1 MNKLKW
7 YKIDT
12 EIPEEEFVKQI
23 MVEGKKLCLVK
34 HEGEFFVVQNYCPH
48 AGGVLSGGWCK
59 NGHLICPIHRWEYNL
74 QTGRGA
80 EGQGD
85 YINKY
90 PVELRADGIYVGFK
104 ENWLK
109 RFFGG

>member
-7 YKIDT
+7 HKIDT
-12 EIPEEEFVKQI
+12 EISEEEFVKQI
-23 MVEGKKLCLVK
+23 MVGGKKLCLVK
-34 HEGEFFVVQNYCPH
+34 HQGEFFVVQNYCPH

-59 NGHLICPIHRWEYNL
+59 NGNLICPIHRWEYNL
-74 QTGRGA
+74 TTGRGA

-90 PVELRADGIYVGFK
+90 PVELRSDGIYVGFK
-104 ENWLK
+104 ESWISKL
-109 RFFGG
+109 FGS